1 MESKEPIT
9 AEEFEEL
16 PTTQEYINKRFREE
30 FKRDYYEVIHH
41 EHNFNHDFIEEF
53 TYKAMHEYAVL
64 FAKHHRERMIRD
76 IANSVEEAFP
86 DEGLYQIVEN
96 AYDESKIV

>member
-41 EHNFNHDFIEEF
+41 EHNFNHDFIE
-53 TYKAMHEYAVL
+53 
-64 FAKHHRERMIRD
+64 
-76 IANSVEEAFP
+76 
-86 DEGLYQIVEN
+86 
-96 AYDESKIV
+96 